1 MSRTNFDKL
10 FNSQHINQ
18 EKKKLGY
25 RFESRTYLVKA
36 NKSSSKLVRGMRI
49 QIHAHEKE
57 KQTKDTNKK
66 HQLSYFNKIPK
77 LERKTKIKDHTCE
90 ITPSDT
96 LTALKFS
103 LFCSLRISTLAYPSS

>member
-18 EKKKLGY
+18 EEKKSWVIDLNQGHIWLKL
-25 RFESRTYLVKA
+25 

-49 QIHAHEKE
+49 QIHAHKKE

-66 HQLSYFNKIPK
+66 HQLSYFNKQK
-77 LERKTKIKDHTCE
+77 
-90 ITPSDT
+90 
-96 LTALKFS
+96 
-103 LFCSLRISTLAYPSS
+103 